1 LDAGVRME
9 GIPSMDLW
17 EEVLNVFGDDT
28 KTPPKVD
35 YHSGMLPHTPSVGNN
50 VADSFQTEADLLANV
65 DYVPHNIPTSPTK
78 AKLTICE
85 DNEAVIKMAK
95 KARSPNM
102 RHCARTQRVD
112 LDWLF
117 ERLLKDKNIRIEYV
131 NTKQQMAD
139 MFTKGSFSASTW
151 STLCKLLN
159 VGLSYPLKTSI
170 AKTHTLSSAATLL
183 AAQRTCPL
191 GLQVDVPSSTSLQ

>member
-1 LDAGVRME
+1 ME
-9 GIPSMDLW
+9 GTPSMDLW

-35 YHSGMLPHTPSVGNN
+35 SHTGMLPHTPSVGNN
-50 VADSFQTEADLLANV
+50 VADLFQTEADLLANV
-65 DYVPHNIPTSPTK
+65 GFVPSNVPKSPGK
-78 AKLTICE
+78 AQLAICE
-85 DNEAVIKMAK
+85 DNEAVIKMTK

-117 ERLLKDKNIRIEYV
+117 ERLLQDKNIRLRYV

-139 MFTKGSFSASTW
+139 IFTKGSFTVSTW
-151 STLCKLLN
+151 STLCNLLN
-159 VGLSYPLKTSI
+159 IGISYPLKPSDD
-170 AKTHTLSSAATLL
+170 KTHTSSSAATLL

-191 GLQVDVPSSTSLQ
+191 GLQVAVPSTSPSQ